1 MIMKWNL
8 EELFTNTESFYKEIE
23 YIKKLI
29 LNIKKYESVVPDAFL
44 LEQILTLKWQIKEMA
59 NTILVYGSLRYYKN
73 IKSDECLK
81 LKKDAEE
88 FFNDVDISLKFV
100 DQMIIRLGEEKIK
113 AYLKEN
119 TKLEPY
125 RFGLMNLFRLQSH
138 LQNDE
143 VNQKIKVKN
152 NKINE
157 DLTLY
162 NSKIHDMKYGSIFV
176 DEEEIVITP
185 SNFAKYITARDRNVR
200 QKTYLTVNK
209 SFLEEQ
215 TFFARILND
224 IYKQRLDISFLENY
238 SSVLEQTLFE
248 ENIDAKIITSLIK
261 MIHENLKVSQEYL
274 KMKANYFGI
283 QNPHLYDFGMAITNS
298 SSKKYDLEEAK
309 TIILNA
315 LSPLGNRYQEIVKK
329 LFEGHIDA
337 DLDENKH
344 PSITFSWNTYSFLN
358 FKGAYGDL
366 KNMIHEIGHI
376 VNYYLSKEH
385 QPFMYED
392 STIFVG
398 ETASLVN
405 EILLNRYLS
414 ENATTIDEKIFY
426 LSKEIENYYTTIFKQ
441 VMYTEFE
448 MNLYHLAKEKEL
460 TPNLIRKAYQKII
473 HKYYG
478 ESVVYDEE
486 SDIEWTR
493 LGHLYRWSYYPYKYA
508 TGLIMAS
515 SIVDSLFSA
524 KSLTTK
530 DYLNFLSL
538 GSSDDSLTLLKKIN
552 IDLLDKQVL
561 QKGLNVMKDDV
572 MLLQLLLKEKTQS

>member
-1 MIMKWNL
+1 
-8 EELFTNTESFYKEIE
+8 
-23 YIKKLI
+23 
-29 LNIKKYESVVPDAFL
+29 
-44 LEQILTLKWQIKEMA
+44 
-59 NTILVYGSLRYYKN
+59 
-73 IKSDECLK
+73 
-81 LKKDAEE
+81 
-88 FFNDVDISLKFV
+88 
-100 DQMIIRLGEEKIK
+100 MIIRLGLEKIK

-143 VNQKIKVKN
+143 VNQKIKAKK
-152 NKINE
+152 NKING

-162 NSKIHDMKYGSIFV
+162 NNKIHDMKYGSIFM

-224 IYKQRLDISFLENY
+224 IYKQRLDISCLENY
-238 SSVLEQTLFE
+238 SSVLEQPLFE
-248 ENIDAKIITSLIK
+248 EN
-261 MIHENLKVSQEYL
+261 
-274 KMKANYFGI
+274 
-283 QNPHLYDFGMAITNS
+283 
-298 SSKKYDLEEAK
+298 
-309 TIILNA
+309 
-315 LSPLGNRYQEIVKK
+315 
-329 LFEGHIDA
+329 IDA

-426 LSKEIENYYTTIFKQ
+426 LSKEIENYYTAIFKQ

-448 MNLYHLAKEKEL
+448 MDLYHLAKEKEL
-460 TPNLIRKAYQKII
+460 TSDLIRKVYQKII
-473 HKYYG
+473 HEYYG

-530 DYLNFLSL
+530 DYLDFLSL

-552 IDLLDKQVL
+552 IDLLDQKVL
-561 QKGLNVMKDDV
+561 QNGLNVMKDDV
-572 MLLQLLLKEKTQS
+572 LLLQLLLKEKNQS